1 MAISNVSLSFFLIE
15 RDLLKHKSLIN
26 SCVLSAQSRPGH
38 SSRCH
43 HLTELM

>member
-1 MAISNVSLSFFLIE
+1 MAISDVSLSFFLIE
-15 RDLLKHKSLIN
+15 RNLLKQSLIN

-43 HLTELM
+43 HLIELM